1 MALAKYFEDN
11 EELRLERMENVYY
24 ESDDVFDDVYDG
36 RRVQMPRIP
45 SGKYE
50 RNLHSTIRL

>member
-11 EELRLERMENVYY
+11 EELRLERI
-24 ESDDVFDDVYDG
+24 ESAYFETDETFDDVYDR

-50 RNLHSTIRL
+50 RNLYSTIRL